1 MPALVTPRLR
11 LVPITLDM
19 LEAVLDHDKPR
30 AEALL
35 GAAFPGEWPNDDLVA
50 RAFPYSRRAIVAAP
64 ALRLWGDSFVLAKDE
79 PRVIGSVVFHGHPAG
94 HATRY
99 AVPEMERGGTDV
111 GEPGVAEVAYGI
123 EEGSRGQ
130 GFAIEATRACVE
142 WALAEDGIVA
152 VQATTFPWHYASLG
166 VINRLGMVR
175 ASTREHPLFGELL
188 VFERRRS

>member
-1 MPALVTPRLR
+1 MPELVTERLR
-11 LVPITLDM
+11 LVPITLAM

-35 GAAFPGEWPNDDLVA
+35 GAAFPDAWPNDDLVA
-50 RAFPYSRRAIVAAP
+50 RAFPYSRSAIRAAP
-64 ALRLWGDSFVLAKDE
+64 ALRLWGDSFVLARHA

-99 AVPEMERGGTDV
+99 GADEPEAP

-142 WALAEDGIVA
+142 WALAQDGIAA
-152 VQATTFPWHYASLG
+152 VQATTFPWHAASLG
-166 VINRLGMVR
+166 VINRLGMIR
-175 ASTREHPLFGELL
+175 AGTREHPLFGELF
-188 VFERRRS
+188 VFERRR